1 MENRKCAATESGH
14 ALLSIFNFRLSV
26 FNCAHS
32 AYKSRLMG
40 METLS
45 YIRKIG
51 ARCLGG
57 VLCMLMLTACDS
69 VIYDYEGDCSVT
81 YRLKFRYDWNM
92 AFADAF
98 AREVETVTLYVLD
111 SEGRIVWRKTEEGE
125 ALAAED
131 YAMTVDVEPGT
142 YDLLAWCGTRERGSF
157 DVPDTGH
164 REGLT
169 CTLRREHDEDGN
181 AYCDRD
187 LDRLFHGYVRGQ
199 VFCSREGVHT
209 YEVPLMKNTN
219 NIRVVLQHLSGEA
232 IDKGQF
238 EFSIT
243 DDNGTMDWNNA
254 VLPDEPVTYYAWR
267 EDAGKAEFAEDAPE
281 EGVLSSLSAVIAEL
295 TVPRLMTDHADR
307 ARLVIRNR
315 ENGETV
321 VSIPLIDAVL
331 LVKGY
336 YNREMS
342 DQEYLDRQDV
352 FSLTF
357 FLDEDNR
364 WMDAYIYINSWK
376 VVLQDAEL

>member
-1 MENRKCAATESGH
+1 
-14 ALLSIFNFRLSV
+14 
-26 FNCAHS
+26 
-32 AYKSRLMG
+32 MG
-40 METLS
+40 LEILS
-45 YIRKIG
+45 YIRTIG
-51 ARCLGG
+51 IRTLGWALGCL
-57 VLCMLMLTACDS
+57 LLTACDN

-98 AREVETVTLYVLD
+98 AHEVEAVTLYVLD
-111 SEGRIVWRKTEEGE
+111 QEGRVIWQKTEEGE
-125 ALAAED
+125 ALAAEY

-157 DVPDTGH
+157 VVPDTD
-164 REGLT
+164 RKEGLT
-169 CTLRREHDEDGN
+169 CTLQRKHDGTGN
-181 AYCDRD
+181 AYCDQD
-187 LDRLFHGYVRGQ
+187 LDRLFHGYVEGQ
-199 VFCSREGVHT
+199 VFCSQYGVHT

-219 NIRVVLQHLSGEA
+219 NIRVVLQHLSGEP

-243 DDNGTMDWNNA
+243 DDNGSMDWDNV
-254 VLPDEPVTYYAWR
+254 VLPDEPVTFYAWR
-267 EDAGKAEFAEDAPE
+267 VDAGTAEFEEEVPE
-281 EGVLSSLSAVIAEL
+281 GTQSSLSTAIAEL

-307 ARLVIRNR
+307 SRLVIRNR

-321 VSIPLIDAVL
+321 VSIPLIDAAL

-352 FSLTF
+352 FSMTF
-357 FLDEDNR
+357 FLDEDDR
-364 WMDAYIYINSWK
+364 WMDTYIYINSWK
-376 VVLQDAEL
+376 VVLQDTEL

>member
-1 MENRKCAATESGH
+1 MVLE
-14 ALLSIFNFRLSV
+14 
-26 FNCAHS
+26 
-32 AYKSRLMG
+32 M
-40 METLS
+40 LS
-45 YIRKIG
+45 YIRTCGIRVLG
-51 ARCLGG
+51 CLLGCLA
-57 VLCMLMLTACDS
+57 VTACDS

-98 AREVETVTLYVLD
+98 AHEVEAVTLYVLD
-111 SEGRIVWRKTEEGE
+111 ADGRIVWQKTEEGE
-125 ALAAED
+125 ALAAPD

-157 DVPDTGH
+157 TVPDADYKD
-164 REGLT
+164 GLT
-169 CTLRREHDEDGN
+169 CTLQCAHDEGGR
-181 AYCDRD
+181 AYCNQD
-187 LDRLFHGYVRGQ
+187 LDRLFHGYVQGQ
-199 VFCSREGVHT
+199 VFCIREGVHT

-232 IDKGQF
+232 IPEGLF

-243 DDNGTMDWNNA
+243 DDNGSMDWDNT
-254 VLPDEPVTYYAWR
+254 VLPDESITYYAWR
-267 EDAGKAEFAEDAPE
+267 EDAGTAEFEDGVPE
-281 EGVLSSLSAVIAEL
+281 GAQSSLSAVIAEL
-295 TVPRLMTDHADR
+295 TIPRMMMDHADR
-307 ARLVIRNR
+307 ARLSIRNR
-315 ENGETV
+315 ETGEIMIT
-321 VSIPLIDAVL
+321 IPLIDAVL

-357 FLDEDNR
+357 FLDENDR

-376 VVLQDAEL
+376 VVLHDAEL